1 VKTPNLTWEVVQ
13 TNAHSNQKG
22 VASARLSRVGMLM
35 GPPNAL
41 DMPSTFGASEGAF
54 TLKRGGGVALRASST
69 VECG

>member
-1 VKTPNLTWEVVQ
+1 
-13 TNAHSNQKG
+13 
-22 VASARLSRVGMLM
+22 MLM

-41 DMPSTFGASEGAF
+41 DMPKPMSSINTTSTFGASEGAF